1 MKTLN
6 IKSKTK
12 PLAKLLIKG
21 LKVITSTSKKIYSKI
36 MKFDLIDGQ
45 KRSET
50 MARRLMILLLLF
62 LSLYILID
70 LLVDNGVLKTNSQRR
85 QESTLTLDIP
95 SPSPVMALEDTEQ
108 VEVGTKTTENI
119 PTVLGASG
127 SLVDNYVKSYG
138 GRFTPEY
145 LATLRKYCD
154 EKTLELV
161 VAISVAETG
170 MGTAR
175 MDLKTN
181 WWGYHYGG
189 NKKYDPDMETMSRVI
204 CNGIGKYYSDVAT
217 NYDRAYAYTGGDD
230 TNTWI
235 GNVNAALEE
244 MR

>member
-1 MKTLN
+1 MKTIT
-6 IKSKTK
+6 IKQTTPKILKFLKTT
-12 PLAKLLIKG
+12 
-21 LKVITSTSKKIYSKI
+21 VNRVYSKV

-50 MARRLMILLLLF
+50 IARRLMILLLLF

-95 SPSPVMALEDTEQ
+95 SPSPVIAQEDTEQ
-108 VEVGTKTTENI
+108 VEVGNQTTENI

-161 VAISVAETG
+161 IAISVAETG

-181 WWGYHYGG
+181 RWGYHYRG

-217 NYDRAYAYTGGDD
+217 NYDRAYTYTGGDD

>member
-1 MKTLN
+1 MKTLT
-6 IKSKTK
+6 IKEKTK
-12 PLAKLLIKG
+12 PLTKILSKVLKG
-21 LKVITSTSKKIYSKI
+21 IGGVAKKIYAKI

-45 KRSET
+45 RRSET
-50 MARRLMILLLLF
+50 IARRLMILLLLF

-95 SPSPVMALEDTEQ
+95 SPSPVIAQEDTEQ
-108 VEVGTKTTENI
+108 VEVGNQTTENI
-119 PTVLGASG
+119 PTVLGVSG

-145 LATLRKYCD
+145 LATLRKYCSED
-154 EKTLELV
+154 TLELV
-161 VAISVAETG
+161 IAISVAETG

-204 CNGIGKYYSDVAT
+204 CNGIGRYYSDVAT

-235 GNVNAALEE
+235 GNVNAALAE